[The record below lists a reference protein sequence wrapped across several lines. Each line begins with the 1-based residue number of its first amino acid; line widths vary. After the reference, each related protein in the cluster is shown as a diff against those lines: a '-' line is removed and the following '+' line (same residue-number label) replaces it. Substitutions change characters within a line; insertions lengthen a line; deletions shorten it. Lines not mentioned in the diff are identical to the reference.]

1 MKRYIF
7 LALIFICFILSGCS
21 GESYTLDKKEN
32 QIVKVEKIEQKETAP
47 EANIKK
53 DSEKSATQ
61 DKPDYTQIL
70 DKYRAL
76 YEAEEIYSDLYFDGK
91 FLLIGKSSVVCLIVI
106 GDVEDATVISKQ
118 NIAKAEDFVSGEFG
132 SITIYDKT
140 GETVGIMVK
149 PEETKDII
157 SAIYGG

>member
-21 GESYTLDKKEN
+21 DESYTSDKKDN
-32 QIVKVEKIEQKETAP
+32 LIVKVEKSEYEEKAP
-47 EANIKK
+47 DTDTKNKAEEISHQNK
-53 DSEKSATQ
+53 T
-61 DKPDYTQIL
+61 DYTQIL

-76 YEAEEIYSDLYFDGK
+76 YSIEEIYSDLYFDGK
-91 FLLIGKSSVVCLIVI
+91 FLLVGKNSVVCLIVI
-106 GDVEDATVISKQ
+106 GDVEDTTVISKQ

-132 SITIYDKT
+132 SITIYDKN

-149 PEETKDII
+149 PKETKEII